1 MTKEKERFSFQDY
14 LERNPQVRNRLLSTI
29 VLIVLAT
36 LLVVAAVFN
45 DRPVSAAAL
54 IVMAILLVIGAIA
67 NKRIVSVIVLVVL
80 AALLVVI
87 AIDVY
92 TWQGFVEKG
101 SKSLVNGLALS
112 MLLFLMVSGFFLIF
126 GLCDVIN
133 FAHGAFFMLGGF
145 LGYVI
150 YIQTEAI
157 FLDPSLPFNIIFG
170 ANNFVMSATAF
181 GISIIGA
188 TTIMALIGGGIEVFT
203 IRRLYGNPI
212 AQILLTVG
220 FMVIISQ
227 IAEIIWGPPQFS
239 YFIIPDSQINYF
251 FIMGVL
257 DLGGGII
264 FPLYRIF
271 LIFLGFAVA
280 GIMFVGFKKT
290 RIGLQIQAGIEDSEM
305 VEALGT
311 DIRKLFTIVFMLGA
325 GLAGLSGAVLV
336 PWIGANS
343 GHGLTYLIYAFV
355 IVVVGGAHYGRFEGT
370 FFGALIVGL
379 SIQFTSYFIPFLE
392 NIIVFIIMVVILIIR
407 PGGLTGT

>member
-1 MTKEKERFSFQDY
+1 MTMESETSPQEYVEKSQQGKKT
-14 LERNPQVRNRLLSTI
+14 LRLAITI
-29 VLIVLAT
+29 ILIVA
-36 LLVVAAVFN
+36 VAAISIV
-45 DRPVSAAAL
+45 AAINA
-54 IVMAILLVIGAIA
+54 
-67 NKRIVSVIVLVVL
+67 
-80 AALLVVI
+80 
-87 AIDVY
+87 Y
-92 TWQGFVEKG
+92 TWEGFVEKA
-101 SKSLVNGLALS
+101 SKSVVNGLALS

-145 LGYVI
+145 LGYMI
-150 YIQTEAI
+150 YLQTEAI
-157 FLDPSLPFNIIFG
+157 FLDPALPFNLLFG
-170 ANNFVMSATAF
+170 SNYFLMSATTF
-181 GISIIGA
+181 VISALGA
-188 TTIMALIGGGIEVFT
+188 TAIMALIGGGIEVFT

-220 FMVIISQ
+220 FMFMITQ
-227 IAEIIWGPPQFS
+227 IVEIYWGPPQFS
-239 YFIIPDSQINYF
+239 YFIIPESQINYF
-251 FIMGVL
+251 FIEGTL
-257 DLGGGII
+257 DLGGGMI

-280 GIMFVGFKKT
+280 GIMFVAFKKT
-290 RIGLQIQAGIEDSEM
+290 RIGLQIQAGIEDKEM

-311 DIRKLFTIVFMLGA
+311 DIRRLFTIVFMLGA

-392 NIIVFIIMVVILIIR
+392 NIIVFIIMAAILIIR
-407 PGGLTGT
+407 PGGLTGQ

>member
-1 MTKEKERFSFQDY
+1 MTMQTETQSPEEYIEKKPQGRIIRRFAAAAAIVVISI
-14 LERNPQVRNRLLSTI
+14 LL
-29 VLIVLAT
+29 A
-36 LLVVAAVFN
+36 VAAIQ
-45 DRPVSAAAL
+45 A
-54 IVMAILLVIGAIA
+54 
-67 NKRIVSVIVLVVL
+67 
-80 AALLVVI
+80 
-87 AIDVY
+87 Y
-92 TWQGFVEKG
+92 TWIGFIEKL
-101 SKSLVNGLALS
+101 SKSIVNGFALS

-150 YIQTEAI
+150 YLQTEAA
-157 FLDPSLPFNIIFG
+157 FLSPDLPFHAFFG
-170 ANNFVMSATAF
+170 TNNFAMSITAF
-181 GISIIGA
+181 VVSAIGA
-188 TTIMALIGGGIEVFT
+188 TIIMALIGGGIEVFT

-220 FMVIISQ
+220 FMFIITQ
-227 IAEIIWGPPQFS
+227 IAVITWGPSQFT
-239 YFIIPDSQINYF
+239 YFIINDSQIGYF
-251 FIMGVL
+251 FINGVL
-257 DLGGGII
+257 DFGGGVI

-280 GIMFVGFKKT
+280 GFMFIWFRKT

-311 DIRKLFTIVFMLGA
+311 DIRKLFTIVFVLGA
-325 GLAGLSGAVLV
+325 ALAGFSGAILV

-370 FFGALIVGL
+370 FFGALIVGF
-379 SIQFTSYFIPFLE
+379 SIEFTSYFIPIL
-392 NIIVFIIMVVILIIR
+392 NSIIVFIIMAAVLIVK
-407 PGGLTGT
+407 PGGLTGK

>member
-1 MTKEKERFSFQDY
+1 MTMQTKRFSPRDY
-14 LERNPQVRNRLLSTI
+14 LEENPQVRRILRI
-29 VLIVLAT
+29 AMVIALIIIGG
-36 LLVVAAVFN
+36 LLVVV
-45 DRPVSAAAL
+45 
-54 IVMAILLVIGAIA
+54 
-67 NKRIVSVIVLVVL
+67 
-80 AALLVVI
+80 

-92 TWQGFVEKG
+92 TWDGFVARA
-101 SKSLVNGLALS
+101 SKSVVNGLALS

-145 LGYVI
+145 MGFVI
-150 YIQTEAI
+150 YLGTEAL
-157 FLDPSLPFNIIFG
+157 FLDTTLPFHLIFG
-170 ANNFVMSATAF
+170 ANQFALSLTAF
-181 GISIIGA
+181 IVSALGSTAIL
-188 TTIMALIGGGIEVFT
+188 ALIGGGIEFFT
-203 IRRLYGNPI
+203 VRRLYGNPI

-220 FMVIISQ
+220 FMFIITQ

-239 YFIIPDSQINYF
+239 YFITPNSQIAYF
-251 FIMGVL
+251 FMSGVL
-257 DLGGGII
+257 DFGEGMI
-264 FPLYRIF
+264 FELYRIF
-271 LIFLGFAVA
+271 LIFLGLAVA
-280 GIMFVGFKKT
+280 AIMFVGFRKT

-355 IVVVGGAHYGRFEGT
+355 IVVIGGAHYGRFEGT

-379 SIQFTSYFIPFLE
+379 SMQFTAYFIPFLE
-392 NIIVFIIMVVILIIR
+392 NIIVFIIMAIILIIR
-407 PGGLTGT
+407 PGGLTGHE